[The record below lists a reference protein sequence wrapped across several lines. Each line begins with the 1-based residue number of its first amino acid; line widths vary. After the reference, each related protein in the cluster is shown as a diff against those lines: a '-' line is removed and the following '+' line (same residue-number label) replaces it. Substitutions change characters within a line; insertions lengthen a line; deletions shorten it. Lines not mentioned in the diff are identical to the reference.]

1 MAGGGPALEEQA
13 TGGRGEAGDASAE
26 GSSLRSA
33 ADEPI
38 RFFLPG
44 PSYVLHRVR
53 EAQVRQPVAHRAAD
67 FRAAYETLAEG
78 LPRVFRTARP
88 VVVATGSGTL
98 MMEAAV
104 ASSVARRVLCLVN
117 GSFSGRFLTIARA
130 LGKEADHLTV
140 PVGRAVEPDLL
151 REALRRG
158 RYEAVTVAHCETAT
172 GVLAPLRELAAVV
185 REESDALLVVDTV
198 SSLAGA
204 ELETD
209 GWGLDVVLSA
219 SQKALALPPGLSFAA
234 VSARAAERMA
244 AVERR
249 GFYTDLLRYLEKHAE
264 GGTITTPAVTLF
276 WSLALQL
283 PAVLAEGMEARWAR
297 HLALRD
303 RVLAW
308 AAERGLEAPAAPDR
322 RSPTVTTLRAPA
334 GRAASEIVRALAA
347 RGFTVGAGYGEWK
360 ADTFRIGHMGEV
372 LPADL
377 EGLLSALDDLL

>member
-1 MAGGGPALEEQA
+1 MSGGGAADGAP
-13 TGGRGEAGDASAE
+13 GAE
-26 GSSLRSA
+26 LPVAEPVGAALRSA

-53 EAQVRQPVAHRAAD
+53 EAQLRQPVAHRAAE
-67 FRAAYETLAEG
+67 FLETYAAVAAA

-104 ASSVARRVLCLVN
+104 ASTVQRRVLCLVH
-117 GSFSGRFLTIARA
+117 GAFSARFLAIARA
-130 LGKEADHLTV
+130 LGKDADHLTV
-140 PVGRAVEPDLL
+140 PLGRAVEPDLL

-158 RYEAVTVAHCETAT
+158 RYDAVTLAHCETAT
-172 GVLAPLRELAAVV
+172 GVLAPLHELASVA
-185 REESDALLVVDTV
+185 REESDALLLVDAV
-198 SSLAGA
+198 SSLAGV

-209 GWGLDVVLSA
+209 DWGLDVVLTA
-219 SQKALALPPGLSFAA
+219 SQKALALPPGLAFAA
-234 VSARAAERMA
+234 ISERAAARMA

-264 GGTITTPAVTLF
+264 GGTITTPAVTLVRA
-276 WSLALQL
+276 LAVQL

-303 RVLAW
+303 RTLAW
-308 AAERGLEAPAAPDR
+308 AVERGLEAPAAAPW

-334 GRAASEIVRALAA
+334 VPGGAEVVRALAT
-347 RGFTVGAGYGEWK
+347 RGFTVGGGYGEWK
-360 ADTFRIGHMGEV
+360 PDTFRIGHMGEI
-372 LPADL
+372 LPSDL
-377 EGLLSALDDLL
+377 EGLLAALDDIL